1 MLNVELEVISK
12 QSFSSTTNTTFRI
25 QTFPLRNGQLQLIV
39 DAFESGA
46 NAQSVQFNTTA
57 DPLPFGITYAVFGDL
72 DITTTAKY
80 YFRDGKYMR
89 TISFP

>member
-1 MLNVELEVISK
+1 MNLELYQK
-12 QSFSSTTNTTFRI
+12 QTFSSTSNTTIRI

-46 NAQSVQFNTTA
+46 SSQSIQFNTTEE
-57 DPLPFGITYAVFGDL
+57 PLPFGITYAVFGDL